1 MATACPSGDR
11 AALKPSSGACRAL
24 GVYAL
29 DVDITFYTPAQV
41 AQVLGVSAPSVRR
54 IALVYEGVFGP
65 LPRDE
70 RGHRHW
76 PQNALHRTQAA
87 HQALGTGSVASLEA
101 ALRLINEGDDLP
113 VPVDLPAATPG
124 PDVLAEVLQE
134 LRRLREVVEAQH
146 LELGAL
152 REEVRGLRQ
161 LPAPAPLLPATPGP
175 DLTAELIE
183 VRSSLGS
190 LQVAL
195 TDQGEREAERMRVL
209 LHAYNEAPSPRPTGL
224 TGWLSALFRW
234 R

>member
-1 MATACPSGDR
+1 MDT
-11 AALKPSSGACRAL
+11 
-24 GVYAL
+24 
-29 DVDITFYTPAQV
+29 TFYTPAQV

-101 ALRLINEGDDLP
+101 ALQLINEGDDLP
-113 VPVDLPAATPG
+113 VPVDLSAAAPE
-124 PDVLAEVLQE
+124 PDVLTEVLQE

-152 REEVRGLRQ
+152 RQEVMGLRQ
-161 LPAPAPLLPATPGP
+161 LPAPAPLPPAAPAP
-175 DLTAELIE
+175 DLTAELAE

-195 TDQGEREAERMRVL
+195 TDQGEREAERRRVL
-209 LHAYNEAPSPRPTGL
+209 AHAYDREQPLQSTGL
-224 TGWLSALFRW
+224 RGLFR
-234 R
+234 RLFRL

>member
-1 MATACPSGDR
+1 M
-11 AALKPSSGACRAL
+11 
-24 GVYAL
+24 
-29 DVDITFYTPAQV
+29 DIAFYTPAQV

-87 HQALGTGSVASLEA
+87 HQALGSGSVASLEA
-101 ALRLINEGDDLP
+101 ALRLIDEGDDLP
-113 VPVDLPAATPG
+113 VPVDLPAAAPE

-152 REEVRGLRQ
+152 RQEVIGLRQ
-161 LPAPAPLLPATPGP
+161 LPAPAPLLPAAPAP
-175 DLTAELIE
+175 DVTAELTEI
-183 VRSSLGS
+183 RTSLGG
-190 LQVAL
+190 LQAAL
-195 TDQGEREAERMRVL
+195 TDQGDREAERMRVL
-209 LHAYNEAPSPRPTGL
+209 AHAYDREQLSRSTGL
-224 TGWLSALFRW
+224 RGLIARLFRP
-234 R
+234 